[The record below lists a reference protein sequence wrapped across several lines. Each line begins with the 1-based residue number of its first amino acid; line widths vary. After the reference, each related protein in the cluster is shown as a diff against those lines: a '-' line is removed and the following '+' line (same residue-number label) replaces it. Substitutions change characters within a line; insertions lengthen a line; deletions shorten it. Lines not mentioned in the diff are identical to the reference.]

1 MNMRYYHT
9 NLRCEACVSAIRPEM
24 DRVVGAAGWSV
35 DLASPEKVLRTQ
47 ADRAVVEP
55 ILQAAGYQIVAER
68 EASAAPAAVAD
79 EKPVTY
85 YPLILVL
92 LFLGGGTLVAQL
104 RLPAWDGMRAMND
117 FMGLFFLTF
126 AFFKLLDVPAFASAY
141 AGYDLLAQRMNMWG
155 YVYPFV
161 ELSLGVLYLMPM
173 VPWPV
178 HAVTLVLMSLGA
190 AGVAQ
195 TLLDRRKIR
204 CVCLGNV
211 FNLPMS
217 FVSLAEDAGM
227 AVMAAAML
235 VLEGQAYFRT

>member
-1 MNMRYYHT
+1 
-9 NLRCEACVSAIRPEM
+9 M

-35 DLASPEKVLRTQ
+35 DLASPGKELRTE
-47 ADRAVVEP
+47 AARGVVEP

-68 EASAAPAAVAD
+68 EAPTAPAAFPPVAD

-92 LFLGGGTLVAQL
+92 LFLCGGTLVAQM
-104 RLPAWDGMRAMND
+104 RLSAWDGMRAMND
-117 FMGLFFLTF
+117 FMGLFFLVF

-141 AGYDLLAQRMNMWG
+141 AGYDLLARRMSIWG

-161 ELSLGVLYLMPM
+161 ELSLGVLYLMPV
-173 VPWPV
+173 VPVGV
-178 HAVTLVLMSLGA
+178 HAVTLVVMSLGA

-204 CVCLGNV
+204 CVCLGSV

-217 FVSLAEDAGM
+217 YVSLAEDVGM
-227 AVMAAAML
+227 ALMAGAML
-235 VLEGQAYFRT
+235 VWEGQAYFRT